1 MRDKTKLFGIGD
13 VARLFHLS
21 VSSLRHYENEGL
33 LTPEYVD
40 PHTGYRYYSPRQF
53 EVLNTIRY
61 LRVLDMPLSEIAD
74 FLANRDVDRI
84 EEKLLQQKIVLENK
98 MRELARIERKI
109 DNRLRGIE
117 DAKTAP
123 LGVMKRIRTPASKIV
138 WMTMADS
145 LHIAHYLDMETPV
158 QALARNTDEAV
169 VFLGKVG
176 VGISAEHL
184 TKGMFSQYDGVFLVL
199 DDEDQYS
206 GEVICLPETECIEI
220 RFQGSHPEAP
230 AAYEKLMQYIHENSL
245 YVTGFSREIT
255 LIDYGFTNDTEKFVT
270 EIRIP
275 IAEQPADIDNN

>member
-1 MRDKTKLFGIGD
+1 MNKENLFGIGD

-33 LTPEYVD
+33 LKPEYTD
-40 PHTGYRYYSPRQF
+40 PRTGYRYYSTRQF

-74 FLANRDVDRI
+74 FLGNRDVDRI
-84 EEKLLQQKIVLENK
+84 EEKLRQQKDALETK

-109 DNRLRGIE
+109 DNRLRGIA
-117 DAKTAP
+117 DAKNAP
-123 LGVMKRIRTPASKIV
+123 LGVIRRMLSPGARFV

-145 LHIAHYLDMETPV
+145 FHIDSFLDMETPI
-158 QALARNTDEAV
+158 QDLIHRTDEAV

-184 TKGMFSQYDGVFLVL
+184 TNGSFSEYDGVFLVL
-199 DDEDQYS
+199 DDEDQYT
-206 GEVICLPETECIEI
+206 GEVMRLPETECVSI
-220 RFQGSHPEAP
+220 RFRGSHPEAP
-230 AAYEKLMQYIHENSL
+230 AQYERLLAYIRENRL
-245 YVTGFSREIT
+245 RITGFSREIT
-255 LIDYGFTNDTEKFVT
+255 LIDYGFTDDTEKFVT

-275 IAEQPADIDNN
+275 IA

>member
-1 MRDKTKLFGIGD
+1 MNKERLFGIGD

-21 VSSLRHYENEGL
+21 VSSLRHYENAGL
-33 LTPEYVD
+33 LTPEYTD

-61 LRVLDMPLSEIAD
+61 LRVLDMPLAEIAD
-74 FLANRDVDRI
+74 FLRNRDVDRM
-84 EEKLLQQKIVLENK
+84 EEKLRQQKDALEAK
-98 MRELARIERKI
+98 MRELCRIERKI
-109 DNRLRGIE
+109 DNRLRGIA

-123 LGVMKRIRTPASKIV
+123 LGVIRRVVSPRARFV

-145 LHIAHYLDMETPV
+145 FHIDSFLDMETPI
-158 QALARNTDEAV
+158 QDLARHTEEAV

-184 TKGMFSQYDGVFLVL
+184 QSGTFSEYDGVFLVL
-199 DDEDQYS
+199 DDEDQYT
-206 GEVICLPETECIEI
+206 GEVMRLPETECVSI

-230 AAYEKLMQYIHENSL
+230 AQYEKLLTYIRENGL
-245 YVTGFSREIT
+245 CITGFSREIT

-275 IAEQPADIDNN
+275 IA